1 MGLTIKRKETY
12 IEELFVQV
20 CEAQGWI
27 VRKQA
32 WPGHRGAPDR
42 VVYADEGV
50 QAQAET
56 KRKDKD
62 LEIHQEIEHRR
73 LLAKGHIVMRI
84 RKVGD
89 ITAFVAA
96 VNREIRRRRGEVA

>member
-1 MGLTIKRKETY
+1 MSLEIKRKESY

-27 VRKQA
+27 VRKQE

-42 VVYADEGV
+42 VVYADEGI

-56 KRKDKD
+56 KRKGKD
-62 LEIHQEIEHRR
+62 LEVHQELEHRR
-73 LLAKGHIVMRI
+73 LQAKGHIVMRV
-84 RKVGD
+84 RTVAD